1 MRFMILVRAT
11 PLSESGAMPTEE
23 LLADQL
29 AFHQTLD
36 DAGILLDAMG
46 FHPTSSAWRVVQRTD
61 GRREVNEGPF
71 NDDHLIAG
79 YTLIDVSS
87 REEAMD
93 WSLRYAKTAL
103 EGEDGEIEV
112 RQLFDLDDFVQG
124 PAVRGFRELDL
135 MSRIAADVGKA
146 RPDLSRA
153 VAADG
158 TVTVLF
164 TDIEGSTK
172 LTEALGDDEWLR
184 VLRGHNAIVRDQ
196 VAAYSGFEV
205 KSQGDGFMLV
215 FASPLDALTCAIGIQ
230 RTLMRSPSIGYRL
243 RVRIGL
249 HTGEPIREA
258 DDFYGNAVN
267 LAARIAAEARGGEI
281 LVSAL
286 VRQQTE
292 PSGEFTFGDPTDV
305 ELKGL
310 SGMHRLSSVR
320 WQT

>member
-1 MRFMILVRAT
+1 MILVRAT

-61 GRREVNEGPF
+61 GRREVIEGPF
-71 NDDHLIAG
+71 NDDRLIAG
-79 YTLIDVSS
+79 YTLIDVAS

-124 PAVRGFRELDL
+124 PAVRDFRELDL

-196 VAAYSGFEV
+196 VAHSSRERPGDV
-205 KSQGDGFMLV
+205 KKRRGTAG
-215 FASPLDALTCAIGIQ
+215 ASNPRVRNSIRPSPQVPESAP
-230 RTLMRSPSIGYRL
+230 RTLSM
-243 RVRIGL
+243 
-249 HTGEPIREA
+249 
-258 DDFYGNAVN
+258 
-267 LAARIAAEARGGEI
+267 
-281 LVSAL
+281 
-286 VRQQTE
+286 
-292 PSGEFTFGDPTDV
+292 
-305 ELKGL
+305 
-310 SGMHRLSSVR
+310 
-320 WQT
+320 